1 MDSIHTWSLSPIP
14 LEMQGQKWAHR
25 ISILIHSKHLCPF
38 CHETF
43 GELAAAWSTH
53 CFSRSVTI
61 LSISSVEGTCVPWR
75 RLLDV
80 GKNSSPLKRQQHGL
94 GITLQVCHIF
104 KLNHHSW
111 REIKY
116 INIFT
121 VGSYLIFSQKTRE
134 KRIQNCKGWKL
145 RKHLVQHLLST
156 DERAKGQRLKDLL
169 PASGS
174 LSTIAG
180 QQIPASCL

>member
-1 MDSIHTWSLSPIP
+1 M
-14 LEMQGQKWAHR
+14 
-25 ISILIHSKHLCPF
+25 
-38 CHETF
+38 
-43 GELAAAWSTH
+43 AAVWSTH
-53 CFSRSVTI
+53 CFSRSRTI

-94 GITLQVCHIF
+94 GVTLQVLHIF
-104 KLNHHSW
+104 RLNYHSW

-116 INIFT
+116 LNVFT
-121 VGSYLIFSQKTRE
+121 VGSYLIFFKKTRE
-134 KRIQNCKGWKL
+134 KIQNCKGWKL
-145 RKHLVQHLLST
+145 RNHLVQHLHST

-174 LSTIAG
+174 LSTTAG
-180 QQIPASCL
+180 QQIPASCLQKQFYLDTVHPSV